1 MDKGEE
7 GGNRVAQRVVSGT
20 ERKKALKSIQRQRAF
35 KEIVMDYQLYL
46 MLLPALIVL
55 IVFKYFPIYG
65 TTIAF
70 KDYNLMEGVWGSQ
83 WVGLKHFEQ
92 LFQSEKFYSVF
103 INTLLINFY
112 KLIFQFPIP
121 IMLALMINEVRKSFF
136 KRFSQSVTYLP
147 HFLSWVVI
155 SAIFANLLSATG
167 IVNTV
172 LGFIGIDPIM
182 FMSDE
187 RFFRT
192 VLVVSS
198 AFKESGWSSIIYLSA
213 IMAVDAQLYEAARM
227 DGAGKLRQIW
237 HITLPGIRSVIVFII
252 MLRLGAALA
261 NDLEQVLMFYS
272 PMVYDVGDVLGT
284 YVYRIGLG
292 QMKYSFSTAV
302 NLFQSV
308 IGFTLLLIA
317 NTVSKKFGERSLW

>member
-1 MDKGEE
+1 MD
-7 GGNRVAQRVVSGT
+7 APAVSGT
-20 ERKKALKSIQRQRAF
+20 GKRSGAKRRVKDLLL
-35 KEIVMDYQLYL
+35 DYQLYL
-46 MLLPALIVL
+46 MLMPALAVL
-55 IVFKYFPIYG
+55 LVFKYIPIYG
-65 TTIAF
+65 ALIAF
-70 KDYNLMEGVWGSQ
+70 KDYNLVEGVFGSE
-83 WVGLKHFEQ
+83 WVGLKHFHD
-92 LFQSEKFYSVF
+92 LFQSDKFYEVF
-103 INTLLINFY
+103 VNTLLINLY
-112 KLIFQFPIP
+112 KLVFQFPIP
-121 IMLALMINEVRKSFF
+121 IILALLINEVRSTFF

-147 HFLSWVVI
+147 HFLSWVIV
-155 SAIFANLLSATG
+155 SAVFANLLSPTGG
-167 IVNTV
+167 IVNEL
-172 LGFIGIDPIM
+172 LGYFGIDPIM

-198 AFKESGWSSIIYLSA
+198 AFRESGWSSIIYLAA
-213 IMAVDAQLYEAARM
+213 IMAIDTQLYEAARI

-272 PMVYDVGDVLGT
+272 PMVYRVGDVLGT
-284 YVYRIGLG
+284 YVYRVGLG

-308 IGFTLLLIA
+308 IGFVLIIVA
-317 NTVSKKFGERSLW
+317 NTISKRYGDRGLW

>member
-1 MDKGEE
+1 MDEYPPTRSDTGKP
-7 GGNRVAQRVVSGT
+7 GGASKLVR
-20 ERKKALKSIQRQRAF
+20 ELLL
-35 KEIVMDYQLYL
+35 DYQLYL
-46 MLLPALIVL
+46 MLLPALAIL
-55 IVFKYFPIYG
+55 IIFKYFPIYG
-65 TTIAF
+65 ALIAF
-70 KDYNLMEGVWGSQ
+70 KDYNLLDGVFGSQ
-83 WVGLKHFEQ
+83 WVGLKHFKE
-92 LFQSEKFYSVF
+92 LFQSDKFYEVF

-121 IMLALMINEVRKSFF
+121 IILALMINEVRHAFF

-147 HFLSWVVI
+147 HFLSWVIV
-155 SAIFANLLSATG
+155 SAVFANLLSPTNG
-167 IVNTV
+167 IVNV
-172 LGFIGIDPIM
+172 LLGYFGIDPIM

-187 RFFRT
+187 RFFRA

-198 AFKESGWSSIIYLSA
+198 AFRESGWSSIIYLAA
-213 IMAVDAQLYEAARM
+213 IMAVDTQLYEAARM

-272 PMVYDVGDVLGT
+272 PMVYNVGDVLGT
-284 YVYRIGLG
+284 YVYRVGLG

-308 IGFTLLLIA
+308 IGLSLIVIA
-317 NTVSKKFGERSLW
+317 NYFSKRFGDRGLW